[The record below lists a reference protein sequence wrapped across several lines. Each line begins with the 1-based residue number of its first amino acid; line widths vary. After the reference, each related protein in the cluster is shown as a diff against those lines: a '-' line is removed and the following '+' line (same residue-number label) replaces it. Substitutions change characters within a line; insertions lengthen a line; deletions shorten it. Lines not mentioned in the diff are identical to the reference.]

1 MNRISD
7 NSKATHSKKEG
18 IKMTLEPVSMAEAF
32 PVPTFEPKPRG
43 LHQTWLKDVGFDE
56 APYYVERM
64 GLIELEDFL
73 SVAGE
78 RLDYVKVATR
88 QVIEHPEA
96 WVRRK
101 VELYQRFGVEPYL
114 DHSYFHYAYQ
124 QGSVEKAIE
133 AGRTRGFKAIE
144 FMNTFGDVPE
154 ATWKSWRRVA
164 VENEMKFLFEF
175 HPERNWRDTAK
186 DVASTGE
193 EIIRN
198 AAPFIDDGAFAILID
213 HEELE
218 FQEERMKDEIGKVI
232 DRFGLDKLI
241 FEVTSPKEGPT
252 RWKEDLTRY
261 FSTFGG
267 SINVANIMPSQAMY
281 VEVLRLNAAR

>member
-1 MNRISD
+1 MSLQ
-7 NSKATHSKKEG
+7 H
-18 IKMTLEPVSMAEAF
+18 VSMSEAF
-32 PVPTFEPKPRG
+32 AVPTFQPKPRG

-64 GLIELEDFL
+64 GLVELDDFL

-96 WVRRK
+96 WVRSK
-101 VELYQRFGVEPYL
+101 VELYQKHGVEPYL
-114 DHSYFHYAYQ
+114 DHSYFHFAYQ
-124 QGSVEKAIE
+124 RGNVEKAIE
-133 AGRTRGFKAIE
+133 AGRTRGFKVIE
-144 FMNTFGDVPE
+144 FMNTFGDVSE
-154 ATWKSWRRVA
+154 ETWKSWRRVA
-164 VENEMKFLFEF
+164 AENEMKFLFEF
-175 HPERNWRDTAK
+175 HPERNWRTTDT
-186 DVASTGE
+186 DVASKGE

-198 AAPFIDDGAFAILID
+198 AEPFMEDGAFAILVD

-218 FQEERMKDEIGKVI
+218 FQEDHMKDEIGKVI
-232 DRFGLDKLI
+232 ERYGLEKLI

-267 SINVANIMPSQAMY
+267 EINVANIMPSQAMY
-281 VEVLRLNAAR
+281 VEALRENARHG